1 MTEGQTGGYE
11 DNKRGNGGEEEE
23 REAKQIETSKN
34 VSSVYL
40 RYGYAEAEL
49 RMQGSRDSGVP

>member
-1 MTEGQTGGYE
+1 MAEWQTGGYE

-23 REAKQIETSKN
+23 QEAKQIEKSKN

-49 RMQGSRDSGVP
+49 RVQGSRDSGVP